1 MAKGQEYSSYQ
12 RKVINRYY
20 DNIDTITLTRLQE
33 LVSDLYLAEG
43 KKAGVVTAKATAQK
57 TVEALRK
64 AGMVDDGAAQAVQV
78 VLGLLSK
85 GPPGGPRSLDM
96 PITVQDRRLSLGR
109 IELVR
114 LKPVD
119 WFRPPLR

>member
-43 KKAGVVTAKATAQK
+43 KKAETLWKKA
-57 TVEALRK
+57 E
-64 AGMVDDGAAQAVQV
+64 
-78 VLGLLSK
+78 GLLAKTDARGSDVRTAVERRDVKKFAEIVSNANFK
-85 GPPGGPRSLDM
+85 G
-96 PITVQDRRLSLGR
+96 
-109 IELVR
+109 
-114 LKPVD
+114 KK
-119 WFRPPLR
+119 